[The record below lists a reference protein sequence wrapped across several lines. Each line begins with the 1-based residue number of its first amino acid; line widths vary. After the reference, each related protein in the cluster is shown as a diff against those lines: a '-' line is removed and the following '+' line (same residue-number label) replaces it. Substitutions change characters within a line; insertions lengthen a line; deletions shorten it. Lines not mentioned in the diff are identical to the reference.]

1 MARRIDMPHVGL
13 EELVHL
19 NAIIG
24 RIRHLSIIQPD
35 INGRLWLGCY
45 QNTLYLHR
53 PLNTTTDV
61 LDDHITTWATH
72 EGANRR
78 LC

>member
-13 EELVHL
+13 EELVDL
-19 NAIIG
+19 NTTIG
-24 RIRHLSIIQPD
+24 RIRYLGIIKPN
-35 INGRLWLGCY
+35 INGWLWLGCR

-61 LDDHITTWATH
+61 LDDHITTWTTH

-78 LC
+78 LR